1 MRNKLHVRIIVSNFF
16 AHPLLSRKYLA
27 GMGDRDVGTSSKKN
41 ARCVFYN
48 YNNGCQYSSIASSL
62 VLMLIKIMFPINSF
76 YRRTGG
82 FKLHRLRFFYES
94 NCKIIE
100 KLILDK
106 TQKITSKTTRKLK
119 IPSLIMLQFW

>member
-1 MRNKLHVRIIVSNFF
+1 
-16 AHPLLSRKYLA
+16 
-27 GMGDRDVGTSSKKN
+27 
-41 ARCVFYN
+41 
-48 YNNGCQYSSIASSL
+48 
-62 VLMLIKIMFPINSF
+62 MFPINSF

-106 TQKITSKTTRKLK
+106 TQKITLKTTRKLK
-119 IPSLIMLQFW
+119 VNPQPNYATVWIEFYLLISFE